1 VKSEGLKKRVDVS
14 ATSDE
19 SVDREVAIKRIFEQM
34 EQADAR
40 IRAYHAEIDQ
50 LRSETRSILTQ
61 LRNQL
66 AGEA

>member
-1 VKSEGLKKRVDVS
+1 MEKTVDAVP
-14 ATSDE
+14 AGDE
-19 SVDREVAIKRIFEQM
+19 AVDREATVQRIFEQM

-40 IRAYHAEIDQ
+40 IRGYHAEIDQ
-50 LRSETRSILTQ
+50 LRAETRSILTQ